1 MNPLF
6 ENKKDLFYLQNQ
18 TLGFASLHIGEKV
31 TVKVPVWQKIDTYSR
46 EKVIEG
52 YRIITGIIKK
62 IPKNPTPR
70 SFVEIEVDNK
80 QTVKVTLNNFRKI
93 DNKNCY
99 LFGNETDFVT
109 EVYAELALGKEHNKR
124 KVLALAKIYG
134 IEDETVIK
142 ELYETAVFNYLK
154 VMYTYDDVSNDY
166 YTTVEMYNRQMTLSH
181 RTSNSI
187 LLQQYSTP
195 APIAY
200 LAGAYIRK
208 TTTEHSLFFEPS
220 AGNGLLTLALPELQ
234 TIVNEIDKN
243 RYSNLKQF
251 HNFRKISN
259 IDASKPISHENK
271 FDGIVTN
278 PPFGKIT
285 TEKISGYNISKLEH
299 IMSIRALD
307 TMKNSGRASIIVGGH
322 TEWDQYGRV
331 QMGSNRIFLSY
342 LYHYY
347 NVEDII
353 NISGSMY
360 SKQGTT
366 FPIRLILINGR
377 KITPNGTAPLK
388 TDKDVTVKSFDE
400 LWQRMSVYFDKKKRP
415 GNERLRLLEIEMEK
429 EIAIM
434 DVEKGLQGVDEDEY
448 KKIIESRQKAVL
460 FIDKVLSGQKTPAK
474 FDIYVPKAIQNKV
487 KKIVGHNV
495 THKISANGIRH
506 ANTGHGEKGNKVSKK
521 SLLLTKSDFELIPEI
536 LQNPDYIE
544 KGTEHINGRKS
555 IKYIKHLHGGRI
567 IYIES
572 EEYYDTSEFITKTMW
587 KEKQKP

>member
-109 EVYAELALGKEHNKR
+109 EVYAELGLGKEHNKR

-154 VMYTYDDVSNDY
+154 VMYTYDDVRNDY

-388 TDKDVTVKSFDE
+388 TDKDITVKSFDE

-434 DVEKGLQGVDEDEY
+434 DVEKGLGNNEIVITGEFGRMYFQFQHKPKEA
-448 KKIIESRQKAVL
+448 I
-460 FIDKVLSGQKTPAK
+460 K
-474 FDIYVPKAIQNKV
+474 FLKEV
-487 KKIVGHNV
+487 KGGEC
-495 THKISANGIRH
+495 ISALYRPDIGDIDIIWGHHNEKTDNGMGLCHIIKK
-506 ANTGHGEKGNKVSKK
+506 HGKEIKALGFEVEDFITLVVQNGTFNEIKSNEDKYIFENSTFRFVIKRKWNGKKKVF
-521 SLLLTKSDFELIPEI
+521 LLTSFDRVKRK
-536 LQNPDYIE
+536 
-544 KGTEHINGRKS
+544 KG
-555 IKYIKHLHGGRI
+555 
-567 IYIES
+567 
-572 EEYYDTSEFITKTMW
+572 
-587 KEKQKP
+587 

>member
-93 DNKNCY
+93 DNNNCY

-109 EVYAELALGKEHNKR
+109 EVYAELGLGKEHNKR

-154 VMYTYDDVSNDY
+154 VMYTYDDVRNDY

-388 TDKDVTVKSFDE
+388 TDKDITVKSFDE

-434 DVEKGLQGVDEDEY
+434 EMENGLNGISSFKKQYTQTTIPSIKIAEKKDL
-448 KKIIESRQKAVL
+448 R
-460 FIDKVLSGQKTPAK
+460 
-474 FDIYVPKAIQNKV
+474 IYVRDYYTKNIQGKSVVNKHIGLTIYFGADGKNELSSKGIYAKKAALVQCLPELLENAQYNNWGARKMKDEKTVKGYANFKAKAKINGKMEIVRISVKV
-487 KKIVGHNV
+487 KENGKAYY
-495 THKISANGIRH
+495 TH
-506 ANTGHGEKGNKVSKK
+506 
-521 SLLLTKSDFELIPEI
+521 EI
-536 LQNPDYIE
+536 
-544 KGTEHINGRKS
+544 S
-555 IKYIKHLHGGRI
+555 IK
-567 IYIES
+567 
-572 EEYYDTSEFITKTMW
+572 
-587 KEKQKP
+587 KPQ